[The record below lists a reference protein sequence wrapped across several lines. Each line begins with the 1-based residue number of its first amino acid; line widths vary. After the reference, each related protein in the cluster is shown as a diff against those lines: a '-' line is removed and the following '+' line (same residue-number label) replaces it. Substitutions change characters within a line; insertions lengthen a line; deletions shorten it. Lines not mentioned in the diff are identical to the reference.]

1 METAISWKACKSL
14 IVIKKEIN
22 MGFNKRYVSTWKLQE
37 WYKSGGLNEVLSK
50 IGKADALM
58 CEDEFSTNLI
68 GIFNSDELPSDI
80 LTSMG
85 KLLEDKFKDS

>member
-1 METAISWKACKSL
+1 METAISWKAYKSL

-22 MGFNKRYVSTWKLQE
+22 MGFNKRYVSTWKLRE
-37 WYKSGGLNEVLSK
+37 WYKSGGITEVLSR
-50 IGKADALM
+50 IGQADALM
-58 CEDEFSTNLI
+58 CEDEFSTKLI
-68 GIFNSDELPSDI
+68 GIFNSDKLPSDI